1 MPNFNISLFKTIHYF
16 DSLYEGQYPIYNS
29 VIEPIN
35 GKLYGNVAGLG
46 YSGLYG
52 SLYNCDLDGKN
63 LLVSYKFSGE
73 TAGSSLL
80 WGLIDGSMPSS
91 NLLIGSDGNLYGT
104 TYHGGFNV
112 PDYGQNF
119 NGLGVPYSG
128 FGTIF
133 KYDIVNNT
141 LTYLHR
147 FSGYTYQDGSNPI
160 ASRLIEVNGIF
171 YGTTNTGG
179 YSIGTPPGSV
189 LGFGTIYSCNTNG
202 NYGVIHR
209 FQNDILGYQ
218 PYNIIYANDG
228 FLYGINGSGNNVPGG
243 AGTLFK
249 SDLNGNITL
258 IHRFSGQTYGDGF
271 DPRGIMQAS
280 NNIIYGTTING
291 GLNNLGTIYSC
302 DTSGNYGV
310 IHSFDGATGSL
321 PGVWFTEYF
330 NNGIF
335 YGVTIA
341 GGSNNKGVIYS
352 ANTSGQYGVVHN
364 FGDLGTL
371 GQTPFSPLFL
381 SNTNGSYYGT
391 TNAGNTL
398 YTWISPCV
406 FPYTPSGKTYVELFD
421 PKYTTY
427 HYTWSNT
434 PSFPFGPGSIPY
446 NFPFA
451 TKDNLY
457 YWGNQCLSTFVDYR
471 IYEYSSQ
478 LDQNKE
484 ISPTLLRSI
493 SLPALSGNP
502 LRGYKGIADYGGGL
516 MLVVNAVDQRV
527 DILDIT
533 TNNATLFLT
542 LFSLPAPYQ
551 FDLTSRLTDSLYY
564 DFNSGLSYIA
574 FANVFASFDTTGTM
588 INSGSPPSG
597 NVVSMYIYNGNIY
610 TNTDNN
616 LIYLTTPGPSQSWI
630 FNLLGSGPDNG
641 PMYGIAQSDPTCI
654 NTAFQPF
661 TPPPPPPPCVITAYT
676 VTGCSEFIITSF
688 SGENITCLHDGSIH
702 IATSGGCANY
712 TFELLDST
720 YQVVSTH
727 VGATPYWDFLG
738 ITTPGVYYANVT
750 DCSGTTLTTI
760 NPITLL
766 DLRLYSNIFKL
777 NNLEYCVTLSGGTL
791 PYNIYIDGA
800 IHTYGA
806 AGTYC
811 FTGSCEPVPAYLR
824 CTLLDNV
831 GAKRGFI
838 NRYWDNGNHIFSI
851 LDLTINGVQYGPGL
865 PLTIVYPGGLTVG
878 IGTDGN
884 TYVTNITDWLNNY
897 LPSGFTLW
905 DDMSVIDRPVGSTFN
920 ITLQYDNVS
929 IGSTQIY
936 TYNETTGWTIPNAPQ
951 YGNYDCITLGGS
963 SGTGSTVTVTDAG
976 GCSAT
981 TTFEFS
987 CATPT
992 ISISG
997 VTPCCV
1003 NDGSVTLAINGGVPN
1018 YTITGTN
1025 LTNTEEI
1032 IFTASTSPIY
1042 VNHLTEG
1049 QWSFNVLDSYGSVF
1063 TETITLTA
1071 DTFSFNFYTASTSL
1085 TTGSTFCFS
1094 VTSCTTNSTFVS
1106 LNNVNLTINPLGSYE
1121 GVISSNQV
1129 YCFDVPIDQCGQ
1141 SITLS
1146 ISNGINSGTTFYAD
1160 FRDPCFGSYNDFSVN
1175 EGTWVN
1181 GYPAY
1186 WFTLNSGQRI
1196 LVYYDLSLGLWAWKN
1211 RDTNTIC
1218 STSTNLNY
1226 WTSLNNTQ
1234 DCQFGCIDS
1243 VSFQLFTYVNNFY
1256 YPCSTE
1262 DYTVYVPCVA
1272 LSLSATS
1279 TDPLCDQSC
1288 NGTITLTAANGSSPY
1303 TFQLWDVNNVV
1314 LNTITTSTNPY
1325 TFINLCEGDYYPVVI
1340 DSVGVSATTSVI
1352 TLANDF
1358 YVNTYVQNIDVT
1370 AATGQICV
1378 EISGGTNDYDIT
1390 IQESTP
1396 PFTIL
1401 VISGHVLDGTYCFTL
1416 PFGECYNVIVD
1427 DNVSLCY
1434 EGIYTCIPETPPS
1447 CYDLTY
1453 TDPTCSCNGTV
1464 TVVMSDANP
1473 PYTFNLISGSTIIS
1487 QVWNDDVY
1495 TFTGVCAGDWT
1506 VSVTQNFSNITV
1518 SCPSG
1523 VTLTNTFFADFIS
1536 ATTCQN
1542 LGRYCVT
1549 VTGGTPPYFIQLGS
1563 TTPKVSFVDGTFCY
1577 EAACGTYNL
1586 LITDSSIP
1594 TECSFSDLITI
1605 GCGVD
1610 LSATTVGNPC
1620 LGSGQGSITIGNIGG
1635 ISPYQYS
1642 INGGLNYYSQN
1653 YFPNLNSGTYDVYI
1667 KDASGCTATT
1677 QVTVGF
1683 LPTINVTA
1691 TTTPE
1696 NCDYTSGGTITVSA
1710 NGGTLPYTYSFN
1722 GGAGTSQTYYTGLT
1736 IGTYTITVTDSVGC
1750 FTTVTAIIDGPI
1762 RLSGTAVTSESCQF
1776 APSISEYRALKVNNA
1791 NTFLGNG
1798 PEEDKRIQYAL
1809 CQGFN
1814 IFQMYDLYPVFASG
1828 TLSNRLDIFLSKL
1841 YAKGLLPVAIMGEGT
1856 AGFDLVYNWET
1867 SAGRVNVFWGVNKE
1881 SEFWLYP
1888 NLANEDF
1895 PAWIASINYINA
1907 TYPGRWNVSVYIA
1920 NNAINFWGSTEADQ
1934 IIAANIDVIECT
1946 NFITSYANGRP
1957 NPSVSSFLSTD
1968 LQQLADA
1975 AQRAGV
1981 TQDFVPMWNSIGF
1994 HDSAGRTP
2002 RYQGPYFNLYSGST
2016 PPNLTQPVNTYDID
2030 YAATTFQNKTFVN
2043 KVGYC
2048 IFDYNSLISEIPYNP
2063 VCSAA
2068 TGTSVS
2074 LFSTKGSVTINAT
2087 GGYPPYQYSMD
2098 GGSFVT
2104 TNYFNDLSSGLHTY
2118 VVIDSSGCTVTGTS
2132 QVGSALNITTSV
2144 TSLNC
2149 LSSPTGGTIC
2159 VNITGG
2165 YSPYSYSINNGPYG
2179 TNNCFSGLTVG
2190 LYTIGAIDSSGCSAT
2205 TIVEITTPSPISLST
2220 LVIDAL
2226 SCINASSG
2234 SITVTP
2240 TGGVAPYNYSINN
2253 GLSYQTSNV
2262 FGNLSANTY
2271 TIYVLDSFGCSGSTQ
2286 ATVGA
2291 SSSFIIS
2298 ASGTSDNCSGSG
2310 IGTITINVTGGYA
2323 PYQYSTNGGIVFTS
2337 PINNTSYYQGG
2348 LTQGIYNIVVKDIS
2362 GCSATTQVTIT
2373 SNEDINLGVT
2383 TTPENCNYSSGGTAT
2398 ISVSG
2403 GTPSFTYSL
2412 NGGATVSSNYFTG
2425 LTNGNYSVT
2434 VTDSLGCTDT
2444 ITFVINAPL
2453 NITGAT
2459 TPQSCTNNSGG
2470 TLTITVSSGNPP
2482 YTYSVDGGS
2491 FTSSNYFTGLT
2502 IGSHTIV
2509 VKDLSGCTATTVTQ
2523 INPPITIGVITT
2535 PENCLY
2541 NSGGTISI
2549 ISTIG
2554 GTSPYQYSVNGGAY
2568 TNSTYFTGLTVGT
2581 YNVNVKDLSGCSATT
2596 AVTISPPITVSASV
2610 VTTNLSCFGGNNGT
2624 LTITANGGT
2633 APYTY
2638 SLNGGTYG
2646 SLNYFNGLTAGTY
2659 TVNVKD
2665 LYGCSATTTGI
2676 IASATP
2682 ITISAL
2688 TTTGITCDD
2697 LSFVT
2702 LSLIG
2707 NGGTPPY
2714 TYLWQ
2719 PINATTQTIDST
2731 NYITSAGIYSYSGTV
2746 IDVFGCS
2753 GTSVF
2758 NFTIISA
2765 TTPTLNISSTGM
2777 LYCDNSQYVTF
2788 SASVIGAYDQIYWNT
2803 GEVGV
2808 TSITAITPGSYYYYI
2823 TVDSCT
2829 FTSSAITIDYPQ
2841 SIPPEIGT
2849 SVVLCPCNS
2858 TTLSVINNGYTYTD
2872 ILWNTSQTG
2881 NSITVSS
2888 CTEGSFNYYIT
2899 AKDQYGCS
2907 VTSNVVTVQYIQ
2919 LDVNLFKINATSPA
2933 CNDGYAEVQVVNGLG
2948 PFTFDWIG
2956 TTSTTNIGTN
2966 LIPGTYTVEVT
2977 DSTGCSTIIT
2987 FEIFCET
2994 VEVCIYEPIR
3004 NPPLPGE
3011 SQGSIVLNP
3020 DGTVSFYSPAALP
3033 KVLTSCIPEECCLQ
3047 YSTPDLPL
3055 QYCNCNCYWREPGC
3069 AQEETIDKIILG
3081 TNGANGVQLFN
3092 DPNRDYSLVT
3102 CQYQVTFDYLVN
3114 FDCEKL
3120 FQCVDANYDGNVL
3133 GFLSGLSMNATVE
3146 VLSGASYVTRQIVP
3160 IWNFDFNNQP
3170 TGIYFAGE
3178 TNYCDILNQLMY
3190 TQLGLNCTALTETTF
3205 AAVWRTATFKILDS
3219 LSGQTIKIGLIM
3231 NNFNCEYNIL
3241 LDKIKIE
3248 EVCVIKNEQILSDN
3262 SCPGFDLEKV
3272 IDNKKSWV
3280 FNDTKY
3286 DRDWFHLK
3294 YRDTSYDDYDERLDI
3309 NTKEVDLNIDSSR
3322 AIEYDMYCY
3331 AQSNDCF
3338 LSNDC
3343 NYPNLAI
3350 IGGRG
3355 ANIEYFSNLSFGG
3368 TFSGLVK
3375 TYKTSGLTA
3384 GETYDVSFDILS
3396 LGVSSGIRY
3405 IAIGVITPGVTGE
3418 VFIVDNITAA
3428 TPTGSHTISY
3438 TITIPSGQ
3446 PSYTHFYVRISY
3458 WNTVFAGFPQ
3468 YAILNNTLSIT
3479 RHCTASSI
3487 DLSNLIPI
3495 NSATTFNEFIQL
3507 AQTQLIDV
3515 KNRQTISDYPL
3526 LRYLLDKYLGL
3537 CGTNNCYNDGNQ
3549 YSYSSLNDF
3558 VGVLGDYWMDLVE
3571 QFVPATTI
3579 WKGGTRT
3586 FKNTVFD
3593 YSKFEYRNF
3602 GLGYCDTEYCFEG
3615 NDNEP
3620 TYSAACYVASYSNGI
3635 PLTPAGFSG
3644 LSNSISTRMTS
3655 TNIAQKIAICAA
3667 QNMAS
3672 CCIIASLPCF
3682 VSADIGIILNEGSS
3696 SVTASTATIT
3706 DVNNLPT
3713 SQDYLNLLYDGLY
3726 GLGYNT
3732 NYPYNSLEWSKET
3745 TSGCADNIV
3754 PVPYLTVRFSCTTG
3768 TTTSIGSSAS
3778 TFVYKTLL
3786 FTFPTVGRV
3795 PQGKPV
3801 ISGGT
3806 MFYGTVKESTTT
3818 GVYGYIYSWNI
3829 NTPGFNV
3836 VRAFVSATDDLL
3848 NPCSG
3853 LVLASDGY
3861 LYGTTFFNSNPTN
3874 SNFGGLYRIN
3884 PTNSSSYQE
3893 LYKFTPTDLSGVW
3906 YGQELLLHSDGNI
3919 YIPTVNLG
3927 GVGGSNTIFKWNTT
3941 TQAGSRIYTFNY
3953 NTGAI
3958 FLTEETTTG
3967 YIYGTTSLGGTYNGG
3982 TIFKFDR
3989 NNPLNTFV
3997 ILHSFNPTTIAP
4009 NNINT
4014 PSGPLLYASGGTFYG
4029 LTDNGS
4035 FAGYMSLYKFDS
4047 ATSAVTPLHTF
4058 INSTTPYEGRNPK
4071 GNLILNDNNIFGT
4084 TTSNGAIFQ
4093 YSITTN
4099 QFSVVHVFGADPT
4112 LYPADGLNSTQIYP
4126 YFVYNPTDG
4135 WIYGTTPLGGSPS
4148 SGGGTI
4154 FRFRYTGGTGGSLS
4168 TTGTAFYECTTFG
4181 EYTGVL
4187 MTPWSKQLVT
4197 FSSSTY
4203 VTNTP
4208 ISGLS
4213 CTEYCAN
4220 YLDNP
4225 GVEVIVQD
4233 LTNTINNPCVDASIL
4248 NQCNIVY
4255 ATHIDNDVWFDG
4267 KVVVINV
4274 NNPDQSIGGGGVLI
4288 GTNNNQA

>member
-1 MPNFNISLFKTIHYF
+1 MPNFNISLYKTIHYF
-16 DSLYEGQYPIYNS
+16 NSLYEGVNPAFNS
-29 VIEPIN
+29 VVEPIS
-35 GKLYGNVAGLG
+35 GKLYGNVADDGIIG
-46 YSGLYG
+46 RYG
-52 SLYNCDLDGKN
+52 SIYKCDLDGQN
-63 LLVSYKFSGE
+63 LLVLYKFSGE
-73 TAGSSLL
+73 SAGSSLL
-80 WGLIDGSMPSS
+80 WGLIDGSQPNS
-91 NLLIGSDGNLYGT
+91 NLLIASDGNLYGT
-104 TYHGGFNV
+104 TIHGGFNV
-112 PDYGQNF
+112 PDYGSTPNIF
-119 NGLGVPYSG
+119 GAPFSG

-147 FSGYTYQDGSNPI
+147 FSGYSYQDGADPTGSP
-160 ASRLIEVNGIF
+160 LIEVNGIF
-171 YGTTNTGG
+171 YGTTLGGG
-179 YSIGTPPGSV
+179 YSSGTPPSV
-189 LGFGTIYSCNTNG
+189 VGFGTIYSCDTNG

-209 FQNDILGYQ
+209 FQNNILGYAT
-218 PYNIIYANDG
+218 YNIIYGNDG
-228 FLYGINGSGNNVPGG
+228 FLYGINSQGGNVPGG
-243 AGTLFK
+243 LGTLFK
-249 SDLNGNITL
+249 SDLNGNVTL
-258 IHRFSGQTYGDGF
+258 IHRFSGQTYGDGL
-271 DPRGIMQAS
+271 DPRNIMLAS
-280 NNIIYGTTING
+280 NGIIYGTTING

-302 DTSGNYGV
+302 DTLGNYGV
-310 IHSFDGATGSL
+310 IHSFNSLTGSL
-321 PGVWFTEYF
+321 PSAPITEYF

-335 YGVTIA
+335 YGVTGS

-352 ANTSGQYGVVHN
+352 CDTLGNYGVIHN
-364 FGDLGTL
+364 FGDLSTL
-371 GQTPFSPLFL
+371 GFFPGSKLFL

-391 TNAGNTL
+391 TSGGNTI

-434 PSFPFGPGSIPY
+434 PSLPFGPGNITY

-451 TKDNLY
+451 TKDNSY

-484 ISPTLLRSI
+484 ILPTFSRSI

-502 LRGYKGIADYGGGL
+502 LRGYKGIADYGGFL
-516 MLVVNAVDQRV
+516 MLVANAVDQRV
-527 DILDIT
+527 DILDIS
-533 TNNATLFLT
+533 TNTGTLFLIY
-542 LFSLPAPYQ
+542 FNLPSPYQ
-551 FDLTSRLTDSLYY
+551 FDLTNRLTDSLYY
-564 DFNSGLSYIA
+564 DFNTGILYIA
-574 FANVFASFDTTGTM
+574 FANVFASFDSAGSVL
-588 INSGSPPSG
+588 NSGSPPSG
-597 NVVSMYIYNGNIY
+597 NVVSMYIYDGNIY

-630 FNLLGSGPDNG
+630 FNSLGSGPNNG

-654 NTAFQPF
+654 NTAFQPY
-661 TPPPPPPPCVITAYT
+661 TPPPPPPPCVISAYT
-676 VTGCSEFIITSF
+676 VTGCSEFVITSF

-712 TFELLDST
+712 TFELLDNS
-720 YQVVSTH
+720 YQTVSTH
-727 VGATPYWDFLG
+727 IGSTTYWDFTG
-738 ITTPGVYYANVT
+738 ITTPGIYYASVT
-750 DCSGTTLTTI
+750 DCSGITI
-760 NPITLL
+760 STISTITLL

-791 PYNIYIDGA
+791 PYNIYIDGV
-800 IHTYGA
+800 INTYGA

-811 FTGSCEPVPAYLR
+811 FTGSCEPVPAFLR
-824 CTLLDNV
+824 CTLRDSN
-831 GAKRGFI
+831 GFKRGQI
-838 NRYWDNGNHIFSI
+838 NRYWDNGTHIFSI

-865 PLTIVYPGGLTVG
+865 PLTIVYPGGLIVG

-884 TYVTNITDWLNNY
+884 TYVTNITDWLNTY
-897 LPSGFTLW
+897 LPVGFTLW

-920 ITLQYDNVS
+920 ITIQYDNLTF
-929 IGSTQIY
+929 GNTQIY
-936 TYNETTGWTIPNAPQ
+936 TYNETSGWTLPNGPH
-951 YGNYDCITLGGS
+951 YGDYDCVALGGS
-963 SGTGSTVTVTDAG
+963 SGTGSTVTITDAG

-981 TTFEFS
+981 TIVQFS
-987 CATPT
+987 CETPT

-997 VTPCCV
+997 ASPCCV
-1003 NDGSVTLAINGGVPN
+1003 NDGSVTLTINGGVPN

-1049 QWSFNVLDSYGSVF
+1049 NWSFNVLDSYGSIF
-1063 TETITLTA
+1063 TENITLTA
-1071 DTFSFNFYTASTSL
+1071 STFSVNFYTASTSL

-1094 VTSCTTNSTFVS
+1094 VTSCTTNNTYVS
-1106 LNNVNLTINPLGSYE
+1106 LNNTNLIINQLGTYE

-1141 SITLS
+1141 SVTLT

-1160 FRDPCFGSYNDFSVN
+1160 FRDPCFGLYSDFSVN

-1196 LVYYDLSLGLWAWKN
+1196 LVYYDLNLGLWAWKN

-1218 STSTNLNY
+1218 STSSNLNY
-1226 WTSLNNTQ
+1226 WTTLSNTQ

-1243 VSFQLFTYVNNFY
+1243 PSFQLFTYVNNFY
-1256 YPCSTE
+1256 YPCNTE
-1262 DYTVYVPCVA
+1262 DFTVFVPCGT

-1279 TDPLCDQSC
+1279 TDPLCTQTC
-1288 NGTITLTAANGSSPY
+1288 NGTITLTANGGVSPY
-1303 TFQLWDVNNVV
+1303 TFQLRDVNNAI
-1314 LNTITTSTNPY
+1314 LNTVTTSTNPY
-1325 TFINLCEGDYYPVVI
+1325 TFTNLCEGDYYPVVI
-1340 DSVGVSATTSVI
+1340 DSVGTSATTSVV
-1352 TLANDF
+1352 TLVNDF

-1370 AATGQICV
+1370 ASTGQICV

-1396 PFTIL
+1396 PFTIV
-1401 VISGHVLDGTYCFTL
+1401 VISGHVSDGTYCFTL

-1427 DNVSLCY
+1427 DNISLCY

-1453 TDPTCSCNGTV
+1453 TDPTCDCNGTV

-1473 PYTFNLISGSTIIS
+1473 PYTFNLISGSTIVS

-1506 VSVTQNFSNITV
+1506 VSVTQNNSNITV

-1549 VTGGTPPYFIQLGS
+1549 VSGGTPPYFIQLGAI
-1563 TTPKVSFVDGTFCY
+1563 TPKVSFVDGTFCY
-1577 EAACGTYNL
+1577 EAPCGTYNL
-1586 LITDSSIP
+1586 SITDSSIP
-1594 TECSFSDLITI
+1594 TTCSFSDLITI
-1605 GCGVD
+1605 ACGVD

-1635 ISPYQYS
+1635 TSPYQYS

-1653 YFPNLNSGTYDVYI
+1653 YFPNLNSGTYDLAI

-1691 TTTPE
+1691 TTTSE
-1696 NCDYTSGGTITVSA
+1696 NCDHTSGGTINITA

-1736 IGTYTITVTDSVGC
+1736 IGTYTINVTDSVGC
-1750 FTTVTAIIDGPI
+1750 TTTVTVVIDGPI
-1762 RLSGTAVTSESCQF
+1762 LLSGTTVTSESCQY
-1776 APSISEYRALKVNNA
+1776 APSIVGYRALKVNNVF
-1791 NTFLGNG
+1791 TFLGNST
-1798 PEEDKRIQYAL
+1798 EEDKHIQYAL

-1814 IFQMYDLYPVFASG
+1814 IFQMYGLYVVFSDG
-1828 TLSNRLDIFLSKL
+1828 TLSDKLDLFLSKL
-1841 YAKGLLPVAIMGEGT
+1841 YAKGLLPVAIMGANT
-1856 AGFDLVYNWET
+1856 AGFNLVYNWET
-1867 SAGRVNVFWGVNKE
+1867 TPGRVNVFWGVNKE
-1881 SEFWLYP
+1881 NEFWRYP
-1888 NLANEDF
+1888 AAGTEDF
-1895 PAWIASINYINA
+1895 GPWIGSINYIN
-1907 TYPGRWNVSVYIA
+1907 TVYPGRWHISAYIA
-1920 NNAINFWGSTEADQ
+1920 YNTANPWGATEADQ
-1934 IIAANIDVIECT
+1934 IISANIDVIECT

-1957 NPSVSSFLSTD
+1957 NPSVNSFLLDD
-1968 LQQLADA
+1968 LQKLADA

-1981 TQDFVPMWNSIGF
+1981 IQDFVPLWNSIGY
-1994 HDSAGRTP
+1994 HDSTNRVP
-2002 RYQGPYFNLYSGST
+2002 VYQGPYFNLYSGST
-2016 PPNLTQPVNTYDID
+2016 PPNLTQPANTYDID
-2030 YAATTFQNKTFVN
+2030 YAATAFANKTYVN

-2048 IFDYNSLISEIPYNP
+2048 VFDYNSLISEIPYNSI
-2063 VCSAA
+2063 CSAS

-2074 LFSTKGSVTINAT
+2074 LFSTKGTITINAT
-2087 GGYPPYQYSMD
+2087 GGYAPYQYSMD

-2104 TNYFNDLSSGLHTY
+2104 SNYFTDLNSGLHTY
-2118 VVIDSSGCTVTGTS
+2118 VILDASGCTFTGTS
-2132 QVGSALNITTSV
+2132 QVESALNITTTV
-2144 TSLNC
+2144 TSPNC
-2149 LSSPTGGTIC
+2149 LSILTGGTIC

-2165 YSPYSYSINNGPYG
+2165 YSPYSYSINGG
-2179 TNNCFSGLTVG
+2179 SFVANNCFSGLTIG
-2190 LYTIGAIDSSGCSAT
+2190 TYTIGAIDSSGCSAT
-2205 TIVEITTPSPISLST
+2205 TIVEITAPSPISAST
-2220 LVIDAL
+2220 LVINAL
-2226 SCINASSG
+2226 SCINSNSG

-2240 TGGVAPYNYSINN
+2240 NGGSAPYNYSINN

-2271 TIYVLDSFGCSGSTQ
+2271 TIYIIDSFGCSGSTQ
-2286 ATVGA
+2286 AIVGN
-2291 SSSFIIS
+2291 SSSFVIS

-2310 IGTITINVTGGYA
+2310 IGSITINVIGGYS
-2323 PYQYSTNGGIVFTS
+2323 PYQYSTNGGLIFTS
-2337 PINNTSYYQGG
+2337 PINNSSYYQGG
-2348 LTQGIYNIVVKDIS
+2348 ITQGTYDVVVRDSS
-2362 GCSATTQVTIT
+2362 GCTATTQVVIT
-2373 SNEDINLGVT
+2373 TNENITLGVT
-2383 TTPENCNYSSGGTAT
+2383 TTPENCSYSSGGTAT
-2398 ISVSG
+2398 IGVSG
-2403 GTPSFTYSL
+2403 GTPSYTYSL
-2412 NGGATVSSNYFTG
+2412 NGGTNVSSNYFTG
-2425 LTNGNYSVT
+2425 LTIGTYLVT
-2434 VTDSLGCTDT
+2434 VTDSLGCSDT
-2444 ITFVINAPL
+2444 ITFNINPPL

-2459 TPQSCTNNSGG
+2459 TPQTCTNNSGG

-2482 YTYSVDGGS
+2482 YTYSVDGGA
-2491 FTSSNYFTGLT
+2491 FTSVNYFTGLT
-2502 IGSHTIV
+2502 IGSHTII
-2509 VKDLSGCTATTVTQ
+2509 VKDSSGCTATTVTQ
-2523 INPPITIGVITT
+2523 VNPPIIVSAVTT

-2541 NSGGTISI
+2541 TSAGTITI
-2549 ISTIG
+2549 VSTIG
-2554 GTSPYQYSVNGGAY
+2554 GTSPYTYSVNSGSF
-2568 TNSTYFTGLTVGT
+2568 TNLTYYTGLTVGS
-2581 YNVNVKDLSGCSATT
+2581 YNIIVKDISGCSATT
-2596 AVTISPPITVSASV
+2596 QVTINSPIPVSATV
-2610 VTTNLSCFGGNNGT
+2610 VTTNLSCFGSNNGT
-2624 LTITANGGT
+2624 LTVTANGGT
-2633 APYTY
+2633 SPYTY

-2646 SLNYFNGLTAGTY
+2646 SSNYFTNLSAGTY

-2665 LYGCSATTTGI
+2665 TYGCTANTTGI

-2682 ITISAL
+2682 ITVSAV

-2714 TYLWQ
+2714 TYLWK
-2719 PINATTQTIDST
+2719 PINVNVQTINST
-2731 NYITSAGIYSYSGTV
+2731 DYVTSAGIYSYTGTV
-2746 IDVFGCS
+2746 IDIFGCS
-2753 GTSVF
+2753 GTSVI
-2758 NFTIISA
+2758 NFTIISG

-2788 SASVIGAYDQIYWNT
+2788 SASVIGAYDQIYWNN
-2803 GEVGV
+2803 GEIGV
-2808 TSITAITPGSYYYYI
+2808 TSITAITPGSYYYYVTI
-2823 TVDSCT
+2823 DSCT
-2829 FTSSAITIDYPQ
+2829 YTSSAITIDYPQ
-2841 SIPPEIGT
+2841 SIPPVIGD
-2849 SVVLCPCNS
+2849 SIVLCPCDS

-2872 ILWNTSQTG
+2872 IVWNTSQTG

-2899 AKDQYGCS
+2899 AIDQYGCP
-2907 VTSNVVTVQYIQ
+2907 VTSNVVTVQYVQ
-2919 LDVNLFKINATSPA
+2919 LDVDLFKIDASCPTCA
-2933 CNDGYAEVQVVNGLG
+2933 DGYAEVQVIGGLG
-2948 PFTFDWIG
+2948 PFIFNWTG
-2956 TTSTTNIGTN
+2956 TTSNSNIGSN
-2966 LIPGTYTVEVT
+2966 LIPGTYTVEII
-2977 DSTGCSTIIT
+2977 DSTGCRALIT
-2987 FEIFCET
+2987 FEIYGET
-2994 VEVCIYEPIR
+2994 AQTCVYEPVR

-3011 SQGSIVLNP
+3011 PQGSIVLNP
-3020 DGTVSFYSPAALP
+3020 DGTVSFYNPNGLP
-3033 KVLTSCIPEECCLQ
+3033 KVLPLSCVPEECCLQ

-3069 AQEETIDKIILG
+3069 AEQETIDKIIIG
-3081 TNGANGVQLFN
+3081 TNGSNGVQLLN
-3092 DPNRDYSLVT
+3092 DPNRDNSLVT
-3102 CQYQVTFDYLVN
+3102 CQYQVSFDYLLN

-3120 FQCVDANYDGNVL
+3120 FQCVDTNYDGNVL
-3133 GFLSGLSMNATVE
+3133 GFLSGLSLNATVE
-3146 VLSGASYVTRQIVP
+3146 VLSGASYVTKQIVP
-3160 IWNFDFNNQP
+3160 IWNFNFNNQP
-3170 TGIYFAGE
+3170 TGVYFAGE
-3178 TNYCDILNQLMY
+3178 SNYCDILNQLMY

-3205 AAVWRTATFKILDS
+3205 AAVWRTASFKILDS

-3241 LDKIKIE
+3241 LDKLKIE

-3272 IDNKKSWV
+3272 IDNKKSWIL
-3280 FNDTKY
+3280 NDTKY
-3286 DRDWFHLK
+3286 DRDWYHLK

-3338 LSNDC
+3338 LSNNC

-3350 IGGRG
+3350 IGRG
-3355 ANIEYFSNLSFGG
+3355 ANINYFSNLSFGG

-3375 TYKTSGLTA
+3375 TFKTSGLTA
-3384 GETYDVSFDILS
+3384 GEVYDVSFNILS
-3396 LGVSSGIRY
+3396 EGPVTGIRY

-3428 TPTGSHTISY
+3428 TPTGLNTINY
-3438 TITIPSGQ
+3438 TITIPNTQ

-3458 WNTVFAGFPQ
+3458 WVTSVFGIFPR
-3468 YAILNNTLSIT
+3468 YSILNDTLSIT
-3479 RHCTASSI
+3479 RHCNTSAI
-3487 DLSNLIPI
+3487 DLSTIIPI
-3495 NSATTFNEFIQL
+3495 NSATTFNEFIEL
-3507 AQTQLIDV
+3507 VQTQLIDV
-3515 KNRQTISDYPL
+3515 KNRQTISDYAT
-3526 LRYLLDKYLGL
+3526 LRYVLDKYLGL

-3558 VGVLGDYWMDLVE
+3558 VGLLGDYWMDLVE

-3593 YSKFEYRNF
+3593 YSKYEYRNF

-3620 TYSAACYVASYSNGI
+3620 TYSAACYVASYGGTQ
-3635 PLTPAGFSG
+3635 LTPAGFSG
-3644 LSNSISTRMTS
+3644 LSNYIAARIVKS
-3655 TNIAQKIAICAA
+3655 NIDSKIANCAI

-3672 CCIIASLPCF
+3672 CCTLVPSPCF
-3682 VSADIGIILNEGSS
+3682 VSAEFGIKFTEGSS
-3696 SVTASTATIT
+3696 TVTASTTTIT
-3706 DVNNLPT
+3706 DINALPT
-3713 SQDYLNLLYDGLY
+3713 SQDYLNLFYDGLY
-3726 GLGYNT
+3726 GLGYSNT
-3732 NYPYNSLEWSKET
+3732 YPYNSLEWSKET
-3745 TSGCADNIV
+3745 TSGCADDII

-3768 TTTSIGSSAS
+3768 FTTSIGSSAS
-3778 TFVYKTLL
+3778 TFIYKTLL
-3786 FTFPTVGRV
+3786 YTFPSVGRT

-3806 MFYGTVKESTTT
+3806 IFYGTVRESTTT

-3861 LYGTTFFNSNPTN
+3861 LYGTTSYNSNVTN

-3884 PTNSSSYQE
+3884 PNNSSSYQE
-3893 LYKFTPTDLSGVW
+3893 LYKFTPTDLSGVLP
-3906 YGQELLLHSDGNI
+3906 GQELLLHSDGNI
-3919 YIPTVNLG
+3919 YIPTIGNPTTPQPT
-3927 GVGGSNTIFKWNTT
+3927 TIFKWNTT
-3941 TQAGSRIYTFNY
+3941 TQTGSRIYTFNY
-3953 NTGAI
+3953 NTGLI
-3958 FLTEETTTG
+3958 FLTEETSTG
-3967 YIYGTTSLGGTYNGG
+3967 LIYGTSSLGGAYNGG
-3982 TIFKFDR
+3982 TIFRFDR
-3989 NNPLNTFV
+3989 NNPLNTFS

-4009 NNINT
+4009 NDINT

-4035 FAGYMSLYKFDS
+4035 YGALYRFNS
-4047 ATSAVTPLHTF
+4047 ATSAVTTLHTF
-4058 INSTTPYEGRNPK
+4058 TNNTTPYEGRNPK
-4071 GNLILNDNNIFGT
+4071 GNLILNNNNIFGVT
-4084 TTSNGAIFQ
+4084 TLNGAIFQ
-4093 YSITTN
+4093 YSLTTN
-4099 QFSVVHVFGADPT
+4099 QLSVVHVFGSDPI
-4112 LYPADGLNSTQIYP
+4112 LYPADGKNSSQINSYLI
-4126 YFVYNPTDG
+4126 YNPTDQ
-4135 WIYGTTPLGGSPS
+4135 WIYGTTPLGGSTS
-4148 SGGGTI
+4148 SGEGTI
-4154 FRFRYTGGTGGSLS
+4154 YRFKYTGGTGGSIS
-4168 TTGTAFYECTTFG
+4168 TSGTAFYECTTFG

-4220 YLDNP
+4220 YLENP

-4233 LTNTINNPCVDASIL
+4233 LSNTINNPCVDPLIL
-4248 NQCNIVY
+4248 SQCTIIY

-4267 KVVVINV
+4267 KVTVINTKNPIQGG
-4274 NNPDQSIGGGGVLI
+4274 NNGAVLI
-4288 GTNNNQA
+4288 SNNAGQL